1 MASALITRAQRM
13 QIRVPSAGEV
23 LLVGIKDIIF
33 ERHGSL
39 FFHPMKPRD

>member
-1 MASALITRAQRM
+1 MASALITRAQHM

-33 ERHGSL
+33 ELHGRL
-39 FFHPMKPRD
+39 FFIQ